1 MRPAALK
8 LSRAV
13 VLLATLL
20 IGLTACG
27 SASATR
33 PCWKQVQDDW
43 TNNRLGST
51 TYAPNCYDQAIK
63 HLGRDVFY
71 YSNAV
76 DEIHAAKQAALRE
89 QEKPR
94 HTAGVGGSGN
104 SGDSGDGTSGSSNSG
119 DGGSSN
125 QTVGPI
131 GDVLNAGSTSS
142 DGMPLPLLILGG
154 LALALV
160 AAGAFG
166 VVSRRRNTPGPQ

>member
-1 MRPAALK
+1 VLAAL
-8 LSRAV
+8 
-13 VLLATLL
+13 L
-20 IGLTACG
+20 ISLTACG

-51 TYAPNCYDQAIK
+51 TYAPSCYDQAIT
-63 HLGRDVFY
+63 HLGGDVRY

-89 QEKPR
+89 KEKPR
-94 HTAGVGGSGN
+94 HTAGVGAGSGDAGN
-104 SGDSGDGTSGSSNSG
+104 G
-119 DGGSSN
+119 DGGTSSGSGEDGQN
-125 QTVGPI
+125 NTVGP
-131 GDVLNAGSTSS
+131 LNEALLAGSTSS
-142 DGMPLPLLILGG
+142 DGMPLPLIILGG

-166 VVSRRRNTPGPQ
+166 VVSRRAHARRAPPAG

>member
-1 MRPAALK
+1 VLAAL
-8 LSRAV
+8 
-13 VLLATLL
+13 L
-20 IGLTACG
+20 ISLTACG

-51 TYAPNCYDQAIK
+51 TYKPDCYDQAIK

-89 QEKPR
+89 KEKPR
-94 HTAGVGGSGN
+94 RTAGVGAGSGGSGN
-104 SGDSGDGTSGSSNSG
+104 GNGGTGTTSSGSGEDRQN
-119 DGGSSN
+119 N
-125 QTVGPI
+125 TVGPI
-131 GDVLNAGSTSS
+131 NKALLTGSSSS
-142 DGMPLPLLILGG
+142 DGMPLPLIILAG

-166 VVSRRRNTPGPQ
+166 VMSRRLHARRPPPAG